1 MHLFLALTSAMV
13 LGSADFVGGL
23 ATKRARALAVVC
35 WSNIAGLLTALAFT
49 GLLSH
54 GGTGWSEA
62 AWGGLAGLCG
72 SLGAVLLYHALANG
86 VMSLVAP
93 TTAAAA
99 AALPVIAGVLLG
111 DRLTALAVV
120 GVLCALGSVLLVS
133 LTGDG
138 GAGGDGIPA
147 DRKKTLRTLGTAL
160 TAGAGFG
167 LFFVFLARTPG
178 EAGLWP
184 LVWARCA
191 SLTLLL
197 LLSLGRGTP
206 LRLTGRTRGLALL
219 SGVLDMGASVLYLV
233 AVRDGSLA
241 VVGLLASLYPLST
254 VLLARFV
261 LQEHIRGIQH
271 VGVILAVGSVLL
283 LAWG

>member
-1 MHLFLALTSAMV
+1 MHLFLALASAMV

-23 ATKRARALAVVC
+23 ATKRASAFVIVL
-35 WSNIAGLLTALAFT
+35 WSNTAGLLTALAFA
-49 GLLSH
+49 GALSR
-54 GGTGWSEA
+54 GGTSWSEA

-72 SLGAVLLYHALANG
+72 SLGAMLLYHALANG

-120 GVLCALGSVLLVS
+120 GVVCALASVLLVS
-133 LTGDG
+133 LNGESS
-138 GAGGDGIPA
+138 AESA
-147 DRKKTLRTLGTAL
+147 DRRKALRTLGIAL
-160 TAGAGFG
+160 LAGAGFG
-167 LFFVFLARTPG
+167 LFFVFLARTPSDSS
-178 EAGLWP
+178 LWP

-197 LLSLGRGTP
+197 GLGLARRTP
-206 LRLTGRTRGLALL
+206 LRLSGRPRQLALL
-219 SGVLDMGASVLYLV
+219 SGALDMGSSVLYLV

-241 VVGLLASLYPLST
+241 VVGLLASLYPIST

-261 LQEHIRGIQH
+261 LGERIRGIQH
-271 VGVILAVGSVLL
+271 AGVLLAVGSVLL
-283 LAWG
+283 LAWS